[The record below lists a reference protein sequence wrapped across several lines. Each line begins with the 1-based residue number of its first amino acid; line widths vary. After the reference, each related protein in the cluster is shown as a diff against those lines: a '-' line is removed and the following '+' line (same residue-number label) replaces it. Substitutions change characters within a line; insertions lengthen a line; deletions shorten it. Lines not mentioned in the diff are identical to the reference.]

1 MPGWIALGA
10 IAGPRDGGL
19 LGLLLLVYGVLS
31 RGAACGLNDVLDARF
46 DAQVPRTA
54 GRPVASGRLA
64 AGRALVL
71 CVVVGAAAPLVMGFW
86 SVEAVVW
93 AAAGVPLAAVY
104 PYLKRVTHWPH
115 VWLGITM
122 NWAVPLVYVLLAGG
136 LGDGGWV
143 LYGALICWAVGTDVI
158 YACQDQEADVRAGV
172 RSAAVLLG
180 RRSRVLVGGVYA
192 GCVVLLAWFG
202 VVAGLGPLYWPG
214 LCVVA
219 GQLGWQ
225 VWRADPADVGACG
238 RAFGTNPCADC
249 SSSWPCSPGGSVP
262 SAEGHGPWSAGG
274 TAGTD
279 RGGTHGDHARRDLK
293 LERYSGRPAIPDC
306 SGSRR
311 GTRCG
316 GCTGRPPGCSPA
328 GSPRS
333 CSSRCIRWPWRGSTS
348 TPTSAPI
355 RSDG

>member
-1 MPGWIALGA
+1 MTVAVRAPAQVPTQGPPQGRAARLVGRTPAGVRPYLELLRLDRPVGAWLLVVPGWIALGA

-64 AGRALVL
+64 AGRALALSVA
-71 CVVVGAAAPLVMGFW
+71 VGAVAPLVMGFW

-93 AAAGVPLAAVY
+93 AAAGAPLAAVY
-104 PYLKRVTHWPH
+104 PYMKRITHWPH

-122 NWAVPLVYVLLAGG
+122 NWTVPLVYGLLTGG
-136 LGDGGWV
+136 LGLGGGV

-158 YACQDQEADVRAGV
+158 YACQDREADVRAGV

-180 RRSRVLVGGVYA
+180 RHSRVAVGGVYA

-202 VVAGLGPLYWPG
+202 IVAGLGPLYWPG

-225 VWRADPADVGACG
+225 VWRADPADAGACG
-238 RAFGTNPCADC
+238 RAFGTNPLCGLLILVA
-249 SSSWPCSPGGSVP
+249 VL
-262 SAEGHGPWSAGG
+262 AGRVG
-274 TAGTD
+274 TLG
-279 RGGTHGDHARRDLK
+279 
-293 LERYSGRPAIPDC
+293 
-306 SGSRR
+306 
-311 GTRCG
+311 
-316 GCTGRPPGCSPA
+316 
-328 GSPRS
+328 
-333 CSSRCIRWPWRGSTS
+333 
-348 TPTSAPI
+348 
-355 RSDG
+355 

>member
-1 MPGWIALGA
+1 MTAASQAPAQVPTHVPAQGRAARLVGRAPARVRPYLELLRLDRPVGSWLLVVPGWIALGA
-10 IAGPRDGGL
+10 IAGPRDGLL

-71 CVVVGAAAPLVMGFW
+71 CVVVGAVAPLVMGFW

-93 AAAGVPLAAVY
+93 AAAGAPLAAVY
-104 PYLKRVTHWPH
+104 PYMKRVTHWPH
-115 VWLGITM
+115 VWLGITI
-122 NWAVPLVYVLLAGG
+122 NWSVPLVYGLLTGGLGLAGG
-136 LGDGGWV
+136 V

-158 YACQDQEADVRAGV
+158 YACQDREADVRAGV

-219 GQLGWQ
+219 AQLGWQ
-225 VWRADPADVGACG
+225 VWRADPTDVGACG
-238 RAFGTNPCADC
+238 RAFATNPLCGLLILVA
-249 SSSWPCSPGGSVP
+249 VL
-262 SAEGHGPWSAGG
+262 AGRVG
-274 TAGTD
+274 TLG
-279 RGGTHGDHARRDLK
+279 
-293 LERYSGRPAIPDC
+293 
-306 SGSRR
+306 
-311 GTRCG
+311 
-316 GCTGRPPGCSPA
+316 
-328 GSPRS
+328 
-333 CSSRCIRWPWRGSTS
+333 
-348 TPTSAPI
+348 
-355 RSDG
+355 

>member
-1 MPGWIALGA
+1 MPVASEAPALVSTQVAVQGPAARLVGRAPAGVRPYLELLRLDRPVGVWLLVVPGWIALGA
-10 IAGPRDGGL
+10 IAEPRDGGL

-71 CVVVGAAAPLVMGFW
+71 CVVVGAVAPLVMGLW
-86 SVEAVVW
+86 SVQAVVW
-93 AAAGVPLAAVY
+93 AAAGAPLAAVY
-104 PYLKRVTHWPH
+104 PYMKRVTHWPH

-122 NWAVPLVYVLLAGG
+122 NWTLPLVYGLLTGG
-136 LGDGGWV
+136 LGLGGGV

-158 YACQDQEADVRAGV
+158 YACQDREADVRAGV

-180 RRSRVLVGGVYA
+180 HRSRVLVGVVYA

-225 VWRADPADVGACG
+225 VWRADPADIGACG
-238 RAFGTNPCADC
+238 RAFGTNPLCGLLILVA
-249 SSSWPCSPGGSVP
+249 VL
-262 SAEGHGPWSAGG
+262 AG
-274 TAGTD
+274 
-279 RGGTHGDHARRDLK
+279 RV
-293 LERYSGRPAIPDC
+293 
-306 SGSRR
+306 
-311 GTRCG
+311 
-316 GCTGRPPGCSPA
+316 
-328 GSPRS
+328 
-333 CSSRCIRWPWRGSTS
+333 STL
-348 TPTSAPI
+348 
-355 RSDG
+355 G

>member
-1 MPGWIALGA
+1 MTVASQAPAQVPARGRTARLVGRAPAGVRPYLELLRLDRPVGAWLLVVPGWIALAA

-71 CVVVGAAAPLVMGFW
+71 SVVVGAAAPLVMGFW

-93 AAAGVPLAAVY
+93 AAAGAPLAAVY
-104 PYLKRVTHWPH
+104 PYMKRVTHWPH
-115 VWLGITM
+115 VWLGTTI
-122 NWAVPLVYVLLAGG
+122 NWTLPLVYVLLTGG
-136 LGDGGWV
+136 LGLGGGV

-158 YACQDQEADVRAGV
+158 YACQDREADVRAGV

-238 RAFGTNPCADC
+238 RAFGTNPLC
-249 SSSWPCSPGGSVP
+249 GLLILVTVL
-262 SAEGHGPWSAGG
+262 AGRIG
-274 TAGTD
+274 TLG
-279 RGGTHGDHARRDLK
+279 
-293 LERYSGRPAIPDC
+293 
-306 SGSRR
+306 
-311 GTRCG
+311 
-316 GCTGRPPGCSPA
+316 
-328 GSPRS
+328 
-333 CSSRCIRWPWRGSTS
+333 
-348 TPTSAPI
+348 
-355 RSDG
+355 

>member
-1 MPGWIALGA
+1 MTVASQAPAHVPTHVPVQGRAARLVGRAPAGVRPYLELLRLDRPVGAWLLVVPGWIALAA
-10 IAGPRDGGL
+10 IAGPRDGVL

-64 AGRALVL
+64 SGRALVL
-71 CVVVGAAAPLVMGFW
+71 CVVVGAVAPLVMGFW

-93 AAAGVPLAAVY
+93 AAAGAPLAAVY
-104 PYLKRVTHWPH
+104 PYMKRVTHWPH
-115 VWLGITM
+115 VWLGITI
-122 NWAVPLVYVLLAGG
+122 NWTVPLVYGLLTGG
-136 LGDGGWV
+136 LGLGGGV

-158 YACQDQEADVRAGV
+158 YACQDREADVRAGV

-225 VWRADPADVGACG
+225 VWRADPSDVGACG
-238 RAFGTNPCADC
+238 RAFATNPLCGLLILVA
-249 SSSWPCSPGGSVP
+249 VL
-262 SAEGHGPWSAGG
+262 AGRVG
-274 TAGTD
+274 TLG
-279 RGGTHGDHARRDLK
+279 
-293 LERYSGRPAIPDC
+293 
-306 SGSRR
+306 
-311 GTRCG
+311 
-316 GCTGRPPGCSPA
+316 
-328 GSPRS
+328 
-333 CSSRCIRWPWRGSTS
+333 
-348 TPTSAPI
+348 
-355 RSDG
+355 

>member
-1 MPGWIALGA
+1 MTVAARAPAQVPPPFPARLPAPGHAARLVGRAPARVRPYLELLRLDRPVGAWLLVVPGWIALGA

-71 CVVVGAAAPLVMGFW
+71 CVVLGAAAPLVMGFW

-93 AAAGVPLAAVY
+93 AAAGAPLAAVY
-104 PYLKRVTHWPH
+104 PYMKRITHWPH

-122 NWAVPLVYVLLAGG
+122 NWTVPLVYGLLTGG
-136 LGDGGWV
+136 LGLGGGV

-158 YACQDQEADVRAGV
+158 YACQDREADVRAGV

-180 RRSRVLVGGVYA
+180 RHSRVAVGGVYA

-202 VVAGLGPLYWPG
+202 IVAGLGPLYWPG

-238 RAFGTNPCADC
+238 RAFGTNPLCGLLILVA
-249 SSSWPCSPGGSVP
+249 VL
-262 SAEGHGPWSAGG
+262 AGRVG
-274 TAGTD
+274 TLG
-279 RGGTHGDHARRDLK
+279 
-293 LERYSGRPAIPDC
+293 
-306 SGSRR
+306 
-311 GTRCG
+311 
-316 GCTGRPPGCSPA
+316 
-328 GSPRS
+328 
-333 CSSRCIRWPWRGSTS
+333 
-348 TPTSAPI
+348 
-355 RSDG
+355 

>member
-1 MPGWIALGA
+1 MPVAPQAPARIPNQVPARGRAARLVGRTPSGVRPYLELLRLDRPVGAWLLVVPGWIALGA

-71 CVVVGAAAPLVMGFW
+71 CVVVGAVAPLVMGFW

-93 AAAGVPLAAVY
+93 AAAGAPLAALY
-104 PYLKRVTHWPH
+104 PYMKRVTHWPH
-115 VWLGITM
+115 VWLGITI
-122 NWAVPLVYVLLAGG
+122 NWTVPLVYVLLTGG
-136 LGDGGWV
+136 IGLRGGV

-158 YACQDQEADVRAGV
+158 YACQDREADVRAGV

-180 RRSRVLVGGVYA
+180 RRSRVLVGGAYA
-192 GCVVLLAWFG
+192 GCVVLLASFG
-202 VVAGLGPLYWPG
+202 FVAGLGPLYWPG

-225 VWRADPADVGACG
+225 VWRADPADAVACG
-238 RAFGTNPCADC
+238 RAFATNPLCGLLILVA
-249 SSSWPCSPGGSVP
+249 VL
-262 SAEGHGPWSAGG
+262 AGRVG
-274 TAGTD
+274 TLG
-279 RGGTHGDHARRDLK
+279 
-293 LERYSGRPAIPDC
+293 
-306 SGSRR
+306 
-311 GTRCG
+311 
-316 GCTGRPPGCSPA
+316 
-328 GSPRS
+328 
-333 CSSRCIRWPWRGSTS
+333 
-348 TPTSAPI
+348 
-355 RSDG
+355 